1 MPKLAWHAIEFE
13 NVSAQTRRRL
23 NQEEVE
29 RLIDTTKSL
38 ENEFDLAYG
47 GEDDVLKSPDK
58 FHLFEAWR
66 KGILLY
72 ATRVFAVESQSSTLL
87 SRKTTYL
94 SRLVLDHI
102 RCIREETELRKQ
114 VLLPLFLAG
123 AETKVEEDR
132 KFCTFFCDGLA
143 TQTTYQLFGDISNVL
158 QQIWNRQHHDDD
170 QWWGS
175 FVSGRSQKD
184 GGALNPVPQLLIG

>member
-1 MPKLAWHAIEFE
+1 MPKLAWHANEFE
-13 NVSAQTRRRL
+13 NDYAQTRRRL

-38 ENEFDLAYG
+38 GNEFDLAYG

-132 KFCTFFCDGLA
+132 KFCTSFCDGLA
-143 TQTTYQLFGDISNVL
+143 AQTTYQLFGDISNVL